1 MDSRHQFQEVKMAA
15 TMQSGAGTV
24 KQAAANPKLELLERL
39 GYAAR
44 GVLYVVMG
52 YLAFRIATAQPG
64 GKATDLSGSLVW
76 LIGHPF
82 GKLVL
87 IVMIVGLAAYSLWGF
102 IRAIFDP
109 LHRGRDTKGIAARIG
124 FLTSAFS
131 YAAIAFFALQILAG
145 QGSASNDSTQKAVSS
160 LLTTPAGGFITIILG
175 IIAIGIGIGQFI
187 EAYRATFA
195 QDLKAGEMT
204 RSERQFA
211 IGLGRF
217 GMAAR
222 GVTFLVIGFFL
233 IQAGTHRNPADVKG
247 FGGAF
252 LFLLAQP
259 YGHLLVGVIALGF
272 IALGLHSLACA
283 RWIKL
288 LGSSAG

>member
-1 MDSRHQFQEVKMAA
+1 M
-15 TMQSGAGTV
+15 GTV
-24 KQAAANPKLELLERL
+24 QRDTSAVKHAAANPQLEFLERL
-39 GYAAR
+39 GYVVR

-52 YLAFRIATAQPG
+52 FLAFRIATAQPG

-76 LIGHPF
+76 LIGNPF

-87 IVMIVGLAAYSLWGF
+87 IVTIIGLAAYSLWGF
-102 IRAIFDP
+102 IRAIYDP

-145 QGSASNDSTQKAVSS
+145 QGSTSNDSTQKAVSA
-160 LLTTPAGGFITIILG
+160 LLTNPAGGFITIVLG
-175 IIAIGIGIGQFI
+175 IIAIGIGVGQFI
-187 EAYRATFA
+187 EAYRATFKN
-195 QDLKAGEMT
+195 DLKAGEMG
-204 RSERQFA
+204 RSERDIA
-211 IGLGRF
+211 VGLGRF

-233 IQAGTHRNPADVKG
+233 VQAGINHAPAKATG

-252 LFLLAQP
+252 LFLLSQP
-259 YGHLLVGVIALGF
+259 YGHLLVGIIALGF
-272 IALGLHSLACA
+272 VALGLHSFACA
-283 RWIKL
+283 RWVKL
-288 LGSSAG
+288 LGSSAS

>member
-1 MDSRHQFQEVKMAA
+1 MGAVEGRGPEMAKI
-15 TMQSGAGTV
+15 QDGAGAV
-24 KQAAANPKLELLERL
+24 KHAAANPQLELLERL
-39 GYAAR
+39 GYVVR

-52 YLAFRIATAQPG
+52 FLAFRIATTQPG

-76 LIGHPF
+76 LIGNPF

-87 IVMIVGLAAYSLWGF
+87 IVTIIGLAAYSLWGF

-145 QGSASNDSTQKAVSS
+145 SGSTSNDSTQKAVSA
-160 LLTTPAGGFITIILG
+160 LLTNPAGGVITILLG
-175 IIAIGIGIGQFI
+175 VAALAIGVGQFI
-187 EAYRATFA
+187 EAYRATFKN
-195 QDLKAGEMT
+195 DLKAGEMSK
-204 RSERQFA
+204 SERDIA
-211 IGLGRF
+211 VGLGRF

-233 IQAGTHRNPADVKG
+233 IQAGIHHAPDKATG

-252 LFLLAQP
+252 LFLLSQP
-259 YGHLLVGVIALGF
+259 YGHLLVGIIALGF
-272 IALGLHSLACA
+272 VALGLHSFACA
-283 RWIKL
+283 RWVKL

>member
-1 MDSRHQFQEVKMAA
+1 MA
-15 TMQSGAGTV
+15 TIQGGAGGV
-24 KQAAANPKLELLERL
+24 KQAAANPQLELLERL
-39 GYAAR
+39 GYVVR

-52 YLAFRIATAQPG
+52 FLAFRIATAQPG
-64 GKATDLSGSLVW
+64 GTATDLSGSLVW
-76 LIGHPF
+76 LIGNPF

-87 IVMIVGLAAYSLWGF
+87 IVTIIGLAAYSLWGF
-102 IRAIFDP
+102 IRAIYDP

-145 QGSASNDSTQKAVSS
+145 QGASSHDSTQKTVSS
-160 LLTTPAGGFITIILG
+160 LLTNPAGGFITIVLG

-187 EAYRATFA
+187 EAYRATFKN
-195 QDLKAGEMT
+195 DLKAGEM
-204 RSERQFA
+204 SKAERDIA

-233 IQAGTHRNPADVKG
+233 VQAGINHDPAKATG

-272 IALGLHSLACA
+272 VALGLHSFACA
-283 RWIKL
+283 RWVKL
-288 LGSSAG
+288 LGSNSG

>member
-1 MDSRHQFQEVKMAA
+1 MGAVEGRGPEMAKI
-15 TMQSGAGTV
+15 QGGAGAV
-24 KQAAANPKLELLERL
+24 KHAAANPQLELLERL
-39 GYAAR
+39 GYVVR

-52 YLAFRIATAQPG
+52 FLAFRIATTQPG

-76 LIGHPF
+76 LIGNPF

-87 IVMIVGLAAYSLWGF
+87 IVTIIGLAAYSLWGF

-145 QGSASNDSTQKAVSS
+145 SGSTSNDSTQKAVSS
-160 LLTTPAGGFITIILG
+160 LLTNPAGGVITILLG
-175 IIAIGIGIGQFI
+175 VAALAIAAGQFI
-187 EAYRATFA
+187 EAYRATFKN
-195 QDLKAGEMT
+195 DLKAGEMSK
-204 RSERQFA
+204 SERDIA
-211 IGLGRF
+211 VGLGRF

-233 IQAGTHRNPADVKG
+233 IQAGIHHTPDKATG

-259 YGHLLVGVIALGF
+259 YGHLLVGIIALGF
-272 IALGLHSLACA
+272 VALGLHSFACA
-283 RWIKL
+283 RWVKL